1 MAYAARERP
10 IEREERPRERSVQRK
25 TCSLTRVEQA
35 RSLSAHKSYSIYH
48 TLLRTPDV
56 PMLLIRWDAS
66 KEGPSSYSQKSNA
79 TSQCRGEEDD
89 KRPLRDPMCKRRG

>member
-1 MAYAARERP
+1 MWLCAVCVASRIDATTAGV
-10 IEREERPRERSVQRK
+10 RSELEGCELLYVCLCVGLR
-25 TCSLTRVEQA
+25 
-35 RSLSAHKSYSIYH
+35 HKSYSIYH